1 MQKLLHSLDYL
12 SLICYYEHMRQKFD
26 VGDIV
31 EYNNL
36 KGLVVDRQSILKDD
50 KNREFH
56 VDEYRCKIQFFGTDD
71 PKWIRAKWLK
81 HISKINQ

>member
-1 MQKLLHSLDYL
+1 MQKSLQGLDYL
-12 SLICYYEHMRQKFD
+12 GFICYYEHMRQKFD

-36 KGLVVDRQSILKDD
+36 KGLVIESQSILKDNN
-50 KNREFH
+50 NRKFH
-56 VDEYRCKIQFFGTDD
+56 VDEYRCKVRFFGVDD

-81 HISKINQ
+81 HISKISQ